1 MESIK
6 ASLINDLSEQRRP
19 RFFVRL
25 ALQSGDLLLHTG
37 VGERMFMGQIWYGVG
52 MLGKVGEIP
61 ASENN
66 NTSRIRLS
74 LHTTDLAVLAE
85 IAENDPIGKDCE
97 IYLVT
102 LDEQYRVSN
111 SQLLE
116 SGYIVSAEVERGSV
130 SQIVLAVSGE
140 SERWKQARLNQ
151 RWNHATQTALFP
163 GDKFFSEHATASKS
177 KIRDTQPG
185 NYVGSGS
192 RSGSREGRYHV
203 R

>member
-6 ASLINDLSEQRRP
+6 ASLIADLVVQGRA

-37 VGERMFMGQIWYGVG
+37 VGERLFMGLVWYGVG

-61 ASENN
+61 AGEDNSTN
-66 NTSRIRLS
+66 RIRLT
-74 LHTTDLAVLAE
+74 LHTTDLAVLAD

-130 SQIVLAVSGE
+130 SQIMLAVSGE

-151 RWNHATQTALFP
+151 RWNHATQTALYP
-163 GDKFFSEHATASKS
+163 GDLFFSEQGATSNAL
-177 KIRDTQPG
+177 RDTQPG
-185 NYVGSGS
+185 KYIGSGS
-192 RSGSREGRYHV
+192 RHREGRNFV
-203 R
+203 K